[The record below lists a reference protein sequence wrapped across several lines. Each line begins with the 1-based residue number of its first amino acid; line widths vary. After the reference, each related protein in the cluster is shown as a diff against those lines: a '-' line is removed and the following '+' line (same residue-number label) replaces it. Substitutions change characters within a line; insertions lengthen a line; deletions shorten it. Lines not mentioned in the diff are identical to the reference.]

1 MGRMTNACLN
11 GAGLVAAAG
20 LLALGALGAACGDEA
35 EPARPSLALEWVAGG
50 ELRIFSSPRAADL
63 TGDGVLDIVLGHGQ
77 ETLPQA
83 GYVTARDG
91 RTGIELWRVQTRDEI
106 FGSPGLADLTGD
118 GTPDIVIG
126 GRNAELY
133 AIDGR
138 SGEVLWLFYPRGY
151 ADFDG
156 WYNFYTPQFLDDL
169 DGDAVPEVL
178 VANGGDPGL
187 PPFYPRPPGHL
198 MVLSGRSGAILAAGE
213 TPDAA
218 ETYMSALVYRRASDG
233 TDLVVFGTGGETLAG
248 SLWVVPLADVI
259 AGDLS
264 RSREVIAP
272 DNRRGLVA
280 SPALVDLTDDG
291 TLDIVAA
298 TFDGRLVALDGES
311 FQPLWRQRFPDSE
324 TWATPAV
331 GFLDGDAVPDLF
343 AAFSVGMLPAYT
355 ASILVAVSGAT
366 GELLWRE
373 RFDLPLLSSPLA
385 VDLVGDDRDE
395 VLITLSPL
403 EEDANQR
410 LLLIDPDDWRVTE
423 LLATAGTTFGTG
435 LVIDLD
441 ADGALDLVQSRFD
454 DAGWTLERRALGP
467 LGSDAV
473 SWGAYLG
480 TFYDGS
486 FRTK

>member
-1 MGRMTNACLN
+1 MTNARAI
-11 GAGLVAAAG
+11 GARLLIAFGLLSLVA
-20 LLALGALGAACGDEA
+20 LSAACGDDP
-35 EPARPSLALEWVAGG
+35 EPSRPSLALEWVATG

-63 TGDGVLDIVLGHGQ
+63 NDDGVLDIVIGHGQ

-91 RTGIELWRVQTRDEI
+91 RTGAELWRVETRDEI
-106 FGSPGLADLTGD
+106 FGSPSLADLTDD
-118 GTPDIVIG
+118 GTPDVVIG

-151 ADFDG
+151 ADLDG

-178 VANGGDPGL
+178 IANGGDPGL

-198 MVLSGRSGAILAAGE
+198 MVLSGRSGAIIAAGE
-213 TPDAA
+213 TPDAG
-218 ETYMSALVYRRASDG
+218 EIYMSALVYRRASDG
-233 TDLVVFGTGGETLAG
+233 TEFVVFGTGGETWAG

-264 RSREVIAP
+264 RSQEVIAP
-272 DNRRGLVA
+272 ANRRGLVA
-280 SPALVDLTDDG
+280 PPALVDLTHDD

-311 FQPLWRQRFPDSE
+311 LTPLWLHQFPDSE

-331 GFLDGDAVPDLF
+331 GFLDDDAVPDLF
-343 AAFSVGMLPAYT
+343 AAFSVGTLPAYT
-355 ASILVAVSGAT
+355 ASIFVAVSGAT
-366 GELLWRE
+366 GKLLWQE

-385 VDLVGDDRDE
+385 VDFLGDSRDE
-395 VLITLSPL
+395 VIITLSPL
-403 EEDANQR
+403 EEDPNQR
-410 LLLIDPDDWRVTE
+410 LLLIDPDGWQVTE
-423 LLATAGTTFGTG
+423 LLTRTGTSFGTAI
-435 LVIDLD
+435 VIDLD
-441 ADGALDLVQSRFD
+441 DDGVLELVQSRFD
-454 DAGWTLERRALGP
+454 DAGWTLERWTLGS
-467 LGSDAV
+467 LGSDKV

-480 TFYDGS
+480 TSYDGS
-486 FRTK
+486 FRAE

>member
-1 MGRMTNACLN
+1 MTHAWVT
-11 GAGLVAAAG
+11 GARLLAAFG
-20 LLALGALGAACGDEA
+20 LLSLVALGAACGDDA
-35 EPARPSLALEWVAGG
+35 EPAHPSLALEWVASG

-63 TGDGVLDIVLGHGQ
+63 NGDGVLDLVLGHGQ

-91 RTGIELWRVQTRDEI
+91 RSGTELWRVQARDEI

-118 GTPDIVIG
+118 GTPDVVIG

-138 SGEVLWLFYPRGY
+138 SGEVLWRFYPRGH
-151 ADFDG
+151 ADLDG

-178 VANGGDPGL
+178 IANGGDPGL

-198 MVLSGRSGAILAAGE
+198 LVLSGRSGAIIAAGE
-213 TPDAA
+213 TPDTG

-233 TDLVVFGTGGETLAG
+233 TELVVFGTGGETLPG

-272 DNRRGLVA
+272 ANRRGLVA
-280 SPALVDLTDDG
+280 PPALVDLTHDG

-311 FQPLWRQRFPDSE
+311 LEPLWLHQFPDSE

-343 AAFSVGMLPAYT
+343 AAFSVGTLPAYT

-366 GELLWRE
+366 GTLLWQE
-373 RFDLPLLSSPLA
+373 QFDLPLLSSPLA
-385 VDLVGDDRDE
+385 VDVVGDRRDE

-403 EEDANQR
+403 AEDATQR
-410 LLLIDPDDWRVTE
+410 LLLIDPDGWRVTA
-423 LLATAGTTFGTG
+423 LLTRAGVSFGTG

-441 ADGALDLVQSRFD
+441 GDGALELVHSRFGEV
-454 DAGWTLERRALGP
+454 GWTLERRALGP
-467 LGSDAV
+467 LGSERV

-480 TFYDGS
+480 TASDGRFGTTS
-486 FRTK
+486 R

>member
-1 MGRMTNACLN
+1 MTNAWVN
-11 GAGLVAAAG
+11 GARLFAAFGLLSLVA
-20 LLALGALGAACGDEA
+20 LSAACGDDA
-35 EPARPSLALEWVAGG
+35 EPARPSLALEWVATG

-63 TGDGVLDIVLGHGQ
+63 NGDGVLDIVLGHGQ

-91 RTGIELWRVQTRDEI
+91 RTGTELWRVETRDEI

-118 GTPDIVIG
+118 GTPDVVIG

-138 SGEVLWLFYPRGY
+138 SGEVLWLFYPRGH
-151 ADFDG
+151 ADLDG

-169 DGDAVPEVL
+169 DGDAVPEIL

-198 MVLSGRSGAILAAGE
+198 MVLSGRSGEIVAAGE
-213 TPDAA
+213 TPDAG

-233 TDLVVFGTGGETLAG
+233 TEFVVFGTGGETLAG

-259 AGDLS
+259 TGDLS
-264 RSREVIAP
+264 RSQEVIAP
-272 DNRRGLVA
+272 ANRRGLVA
-280 SPALVDLTDDG
+280 PPALVDLTYDG
-291 TLDIVAA
+291 TPDIVAA

-311 FQPLWRQRFPDSE
+311 LQLIWSHQFPDSE

-331 GFLDGDAVPDLF
+331 GFLDGDAVPDVF

-366 GELLWRE
+366 GELLWQE
-373 RFDLPLLSSPLA
+373 RFDLPLISSPLA
-385 VDLVGDDRDE
+385 VDLSGDGRDE
-395 VLITLSPL
+395 VLITLSPVK
-403 EEDANQR
+403 EAVSQR
-410 LLLIDPDDWRVTE
+410 LLLVDADGWRVME
-423 LLATAGTTFGTG
+423 LLATPGTSFGTG
-435 LVIDLD
+435 IVTDLD
-441 ADGALDLVQSRFD
+441 GDGVLELVHSRFD
-454 DAGWTLERRALGP
+454 DEEWTLERRTLGP
-467 LGSDAV
+467 LASDGV

-486 FRTK
+486 FRAKN